1 MDSYIL
7 EQYGVSFYKQEN
19 GFLAVNASHPYLN
32 LAILLNRYAQHK
44 STLPKLIDT
53 INLALTG
60 KYDEV
65 FESAKNEWHE
75 ELGTDIYTGIIQ
87 NDMTFDVFMEDHYD
101 ETLQTF
107 PLSDIKEILSLLLR
121 YMETHFYNS

>member
-1 MDSYIL
+1 MDSDIL

-32 LAILLNRYAQHK
+32 LAILLSRYAQHK
-44 STLPKLIDT
+44 STLPKLIYT

-65 FESAKNEWHE
+65 LQSEKNEWHE

-87 NDMTFDVFMEDHYD
+87 SDMTFDVFMEDHYD